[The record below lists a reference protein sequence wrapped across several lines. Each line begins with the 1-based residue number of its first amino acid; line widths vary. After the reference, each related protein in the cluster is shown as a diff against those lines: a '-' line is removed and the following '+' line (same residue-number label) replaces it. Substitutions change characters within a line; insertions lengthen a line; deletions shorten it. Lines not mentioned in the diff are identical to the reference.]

1 MAADDRIH
9 LSGLRVRGIIGI
21 HPWEREK
28 PQDLVIHA
36 TLWRDLENAA
46 RSDEIDDTVSYGA
59 LSRAI
64 VKHVTTSQPRLL
76 EKLAR
81 DLAGIAIE
89 LGATRARIKIDKPW
103 AVENALA
110 SIEIERT
117 AADFA

>member
-9 LSGLRVRGIIGI
+9 LEGLRVRGIVGI

-28 PQDLVIHA
+28 PQELVIHA
-36 TLWRDLENAA
+36 TLWRDLETAA

-64 VKHVTTSQPRLL
+64 VAHVTGSKPRLL

-81 DLAGIAIE
+81 DLAKIAID
-89 LGATRARIKIDKPW
+89 LGAPRVRIPVSYTHLTLPTIYS
-103 AVENALA
+103 V
-110 SIEIERT
+110 
-117 AADFA
+117 